1 MTEKHKHETGK
12 SARVHTLN
20 EMELDSIIEDPNQ
33 PRKVFDPASLE
44 ELANTIK
51 TRGVKTP
58 ISVRPNPDK
67 SGTYIINHGA
77 RRYRASR
84 IAGKKTIPAFIDH
97 DYTEIDQVIENIQRD
112 NLSSREVADFIGQQL
127 SAGKKNH
134 EIAVMIGK
142 SKAYVSQHTTLLDLP
157 PVISDLV
164 NNGRINDL
172 GGINELVKIY
182 RQFPDEV
189 TRWVSDENTEL
200 TRAAILLMRDC
211 LTDMQHQRLSSNPV
225 ENAMFLPK
233 TRPGNKSKSKNKK
246 ETEQKIELK
255 ALVVNIAE
263 KVGTDDK
270 SDAIF
275 DYLNPGEQK
284 QLQRLLQKVLNV
296 VLLQESIK

>member
-1 MTEKHKHETGK
+1 MTEEHENETSK
-12 SARVHTLN
+12 SAKVHTLN

-84 IAGKKTIPAFIDH
+84 IAGKKTIPTFIDH

-127 SAGKKNH
+127 SAGKKNN
-134 EIAVMIGK
+134 EIAIMIGK

-211 LTDMQHQRLSSNPV
+211 LIDMQHQRLSKDPV
-225 ENAMFLPK
+225 ENAVFLPK
-233 TRPGNKSKSKNKK
+233 TKPGRQSKNKK
-246 ETEQKIELK
+246 EAKQKIELH

-275 DYLNPGEQK
+275 DHLSPGEQK

>member
-1 MTEKHKHETGK
+1 LTEKHETETGK
-12 SARVHTLN
+12 STKVHTLN

-33 PRKVFDPASLE
+33 PRKTFDPASLE

-67 SGTYIINHGA
+67 PGTYIINHGA
-77 RRYRASR
+77 RRYRAS
-84 IAGKKTIPAFIDH
+84 ILAGKKTIPAFIDH

-127 SAGKKNH
+127 SAGKKNS
-134 EIAVMIGK
+134 EIAIMIGK

-211 LTDMQHQRLSSNPV
+211 LIDMQHQRLSKDPV
-225 ENAMFLPK
+225 EKAMFLPK
-233 TRPGNKSKSKNKK
+233 TKPGRPSKNKK
-246 ETEQKIELK
+246 EARQKIELK

-275 DYLNPGEQK
+275 DHLSSGEQK
-284 QLQRLLQKVLNV
+284 QLQRLLQKVLNI

>member
-1 MTEKHKHETGK
+1 
-12 SARVHTLN
+12 
-20 EMELDSIIEDPNQ
+20 MELDSIIEDPNQ
-33 PRKVFDPASLE
+33 PRKVYDPASLE
-44 ELANTIK
+44 ELATTTK

-77 RRYRASR
+77 RRYRASK

-127 SAGKKNH
+127 SAGKKNN

-157 PVISDLV
+157 PTISDLV
-164 NNGRINDL
+164 NKGRINDL

-182 RQFPDEV
+182 KQFPNEV
-189 TRWVSDENTEL
+189 TRWISDENTEL
-200 TRAAILLMRDC
+200 TRTAILLMRGC
-211 LTDMQHQRLSSNPV
+211 LIDMQHQRLSKDPV

-233 TRPGNKSKSKNKK
+233 TARPRSKNKK
-246 ETEQKIELK
+246 ETRQKIELK
-255 ALVVNIAE
+255 ALVVNVAE
-263 KVGTDDK
+263 KVGTDDV

-275 DYLNPGEQK
+275 DHLNHSEQK

>member
-1 MTEKHKHETGK
+1 MTEKHETETGK
-12 SARVHTLN
+12 STKVHTLN

-33 PRKVFDPASLE
+33 PRKTFDPASLE

-67 SGTYIINHGA
+67 PGTYIINHGA
-77 RRYRASR
+77 RRYRAS
-84 IAGKKTIPAFIDH
+84 ILAGKKTIPAFIDH

-127 SAGKKNH
+127 SAGKKNS
-134 EIAVMIGK
+134 EIAIMIGK

-211 LTDMQHQRLSSNPV
+211 LIDMQHQRLSKDPV
-225 ENAMFLPK
+225 EKAMFLPK
-233 TRPGNKSKSKNKK
+233 TKPGRPSKNKK
-246 ETEQKIELK
+246 EARQKIELK

-275 DYLNPGEQK
+275 DHLSSGEQK
-284 QLQRLLQKVLNV
+284 QLQRLLQKVLNI